1 MKGDAAT
8 LGTRRKSPAAF
19 EQRCILRGLAPH
31 RVADF
36 LALTKPRLN
45 SLVVATAGAGYFLG
59 AAAPDLAAALHVLV
73 GSALVAGGAAAF
85 NQVAERDIDEVMQRT
100 RLRPVAAG
108 RLTPLEG
115 RLFAFTLSVAGLLEL
130 ALRVNALAAG
140 AALATLVSYAAVY
153 TPLKRRTPW
162 ATLVGA
168 VPGALPPVIGW
179 TAARGALTVEAWI
192 LFGIVFLWQLPHFH
206 ALSWLYRDD
215 FARAGLPLVAT
226 RDPDGRGT
234 ALQAL
239 FATILLVPL
248 SAAPTLVGMTGPHH
262 LAAAGFLGVL
272 FLTLAVRFLARR
284 SEARA
289 RALFVGSLAYLPLF
303 WVSLLA
309 GSAL

>member
-1 MKGDAAT
+1 MKDAAAT
-8 LGTRRKSPAAF
+8 LAT
-19 EQRCILRGLAPH
+19 APN
-31 RVADF
+31 RFADF

-45 SLVVATAGAGYFLG
+45 SLVVATAGVGYYLG
-59 AAAPDLAAALHVLV
+59 AAGGPDLAVALHVLV

-85 NQVAERDIDEVMQRT
+85 NQVAERDLDEVMQRT
-100 RLRPVAAG
+100 RLRPMAAG
-108 RLTPLEG
+108 RITPLEG
-115 RLFAFTLSVAGLLEL
+115 RLFAVTLSVAGLVEL
-130 ALRVNALAAG
+130 ALRVNAMTAAV
-140 AALATLVSYAAVY
+140 ALATLVSYAAVY

-179 TAARGALTVEAWI
+179 TAARGALTAEAWI

-226 RDPDGRGT
+226 RDPDGRQT

-239 FATILLVPL
+239 LFAAALVPL
-248 SAAPTLVGMTGPHH
+248 SLMPTLVGMTGPHH
-262 LAAAGFLGVL
+262 VAVAGVLGAL
-272 FLTLAVRFLARR
+272 FLTLAVRFLMQR

-289 RALFVGSLAYLPLF
+289 RALFLGSLVYLPLF

-309 GSAL
+309 RPAI

>member
-1 MKGDAAT
+1 MKGAAAT
-8 LGTRRKSPAAF
+8 LGA
-19 EQRCILRGLAPH
+19 APH
-31 RVADF
+31 RAADF

-45 SLVVATAGAGYFLG
+45 SLVVATAGVGYYLG
-59 AAAPDLAAALHVLV
+59 AAAPDLAVALHVLV

-85 NQVAERDIDEVMQRT
+85 NQVAERDIAEVMQRT
-100 RLRPVAAG
+100 RLRPMAAG

-115 RLFAFTLSVAGLLEL
+115 RLFAVTLSVAGLLEL
-130 ALRVNALAAG
+130 ALRVNVVAA
-140 AALATLVSYAAVY
+140 AVALATLISYAAIY

-179 TAARGALTVEAWI
+179 AAARGALTVEAWI
-192 LFGIVFLWQLPHFH
+192 LFGVVFLWQLPHFH

-215 FARAGLPLVAT
+215 FGRAGLPLVAV
-226 RDPDGRGT
+226 RDPDGRRT

-239 FATILLVPL
+239 LSTAALLPL
-248 SAAPTLVGMTGPHH
+248 SLTPALAGMTGPFH
-262 LAAAGFLGVL
+262 AVAAGVLGVAL
-272 FLTLAVRFLARR
+272 LVLASGFLARR

-303 WVSLLA
+303 WASLLA

>member
-1 MKGDAAT
+1 MKGAAAT
-8 LGTRRKSPAAF
+8 LAA
-19 EQRCILRGLAPH
+19 APH

-45 SLVVATAGAGYFLG
+45 SLVVATAGVGYYLG
-59 AAAPDLAAALHVLV
+59 AAVAPDFAAALHLLV

-85 NQVAERDIDEVMQRT
+85 NQVAERDVDERMRRT

-115 RLFAFTLSVAGLLEL
+115 RLFAVTLSVAGLLEL
-130 ALRVNALAAG
+130 ALRVNALCAAV
-140 AALATLVSYAAVY
+140 ALATLVSYAGVY
-153 TPLKRRTPW
+153 TPLKRRTSW
-162 ATLVGA
+162 ATLAGA

-179 TAARGALTVEAWI
+179 TAARGALTVEAWL
-192 LFGIVFLWQLPHFH
+192 LFGVVFVWQLPHFD

-215 FARAGLPLVAT
+215 FGRAGLPLAAT
-226 RDPDGRGT
+226 RDPDGRRT
-234 ALQAL
+234 ALHAL
-239 FATILLVPL
+239 LCIVVLVPL
-248 SAAPTLVGMTGPHH
+248 SLMPALTGMAGPHH
-262 LAAAGFLGVL
+262 AAVAGLLGASFLVLAA
-272 FLTLAVRFLARR
+272 RFLARR

-309 GSAL
+309 APAF

>member
-1 MKGDAAT
+1 MKSDVAT
-8 LGTRRKSPAAF
+8 MPATSN
-19 EQRCILRGLAPH
+19 

-36 LALTKPRLN
+36 LTLTKPRLN
-45 SLVVATAGAGYFLG
+45 SLVVATAGVGYYLG
-59 AAAPDLAAALHVLV
+59 AAMALDLAILLHVLV

-108 RLTPLEG
+108 RLTPVEG
-115 RLFAFTLSVAGLLEL
+115 RLFAVTLSVAGLVEL
-130 ALRVNALAAG
+130 ALRVNALAA
-140 AALATLVSYAAVY
+140 AVALATLISYAAIY

-179 TAARGALTVEAWI
+179 SAARGALTVEAWV

-215 FARAGLPLVAT
+215 FGRAGLPLVAT
-226 RDPDGRGT
+226 RDPDGRRT

-239 FATILLVPL
+239 LYTAALVPL
-248 SAAPTLVGMTGPHH
+248 SLAPALVGLTGPHH
-262 LAAAGFLGVL
+262 IVVAVLLGVL
-272 FLTLAVRFLARR
+272 FLGLAIRFLARR
-284 SEARA
+284 TEARA
-289 RALFVGSLAYLPLF
+289 RALFLGSLIYLPLF
-303 WVSLLA
+303 WASLLA
-309 GSAL
+309 SPAL

>member
-1 MKGDAAT
+1 MGAVAP
-8 LGTRRKSPAAF
+8 LIAV
-19 EQRCILRGLAPH
+19 PH
-31 RVADF
+31 RIADF

-45 SLVVATAGAGYFLG
+45 SLVVATAGVGYYLG
-59 AAAPDLAAALHVLV
+59 AAQGPDLAVALHVLM

-100 RLRPVAAG
+100 RLRPVADG
-108 RLTPLEG
+108 RISPAEG
-115 RLFAFTLSVAGLLEL
+115 RLFAVTLSVAGLVEL
-130 ALRVNALAAG
+130 ALRVNALAA
-140 AALATLVSYAAVY
+140 AVALATLISYAAVY

-215 FARAGLPLVAT
+215 FGRAGLPLVAT
-226 RDPDGRGT
+226 RDPDGRRT
-234 ALQAL
+234 AVQAL
-239 FATILLVPL
+239 LFTAALVPL
-248 SAAPTLVGMTGPHH
+248 SLAPTVVGMTGSHH
-262 LAAAGFLGVL
+262 AAAAGLLGVL
-272 FLTLAVRFLARR
+272 FLALALRFLAQR
-284 SEARA
+284 SDVRA

-309 GSAL
+309 DRAP

>member
-1 MKGDAAT
+1 MKSDAAAM
-8 LGTRRKSPAAF
+8 PATSN
-19 EQRCILRGLAPH
+19 

-36 LALTKPRLN
+36 VALTKPRLN
-45 SLVVATAGAGYFLG
+45 SLVVATAGVGYYLG
-59 AAAPDLAAALHVLV
+59 AGAGLDLAVLLHVLV

-85 NQVAERDIDEVMQRT
+85 NQVAERDIDQVMQRT
-100 RLRPVAAG
+100 RLRPAAAG
-108 RLTPLEG
+108 RLTPIEG
-115 RLFAFTLSVAGLLEL
+115 RLFATTLSVAGLLEL
-130 ALRVNALAAG
+130 ALRVNALAA
-140 AALATLVSYAAVY
+140 AVALTTLISYAAVY

-215 FARAGLPLVAT
+215 FGRAGLPLVAT
-226 RDPDGRGT
+226 RDPGGRRT

-239 FATILLVPL
+239 LCTAALLPL
-248 SAAPTLVGMTGPHH
+248 SLAPALVGMTGPHH
-262 LAAAGFLGVL
+262 VAVAGLLGVL
-272 FLTLAVRFLARR
+272 FLGLAVRFLARR

-289 RALFVGSLAYLPLF
+289 RALFLGSLIYLPLF

-309 GSAL
+309 GPVL